1 MTASIQN
8 RTAQPF
14 RNPQGITTLSRKSIV
29 LQRDETKTMMK
40 FASRRSRV
48 MVALA
53 AALVLAGSAAEA
65 RVGRGGGSFGSRG
78 ARTYTAPPATRT
90 APEAAAPIQRSQIPN
105 QGPNVTRPG
114 APAPNVAQPRRFGFG
129 TGLMA
134 GLFGAGLLGML
145 FGHGFFG
152 GLGGLASIF
161 GLLLQIGLVVLVVSF
176 AMKWFRNRRQQP
188 AYAGSGQGYA
198 RSMGGSVPPTG
209 GRPMNS
215 GLGGGLG
222 SGLGGGLGGAL
233 GGALGGRSQQAQA
246 RPGVRDEIGIG
257 EKDYA
262 AFERG
267 LVEMQD
273 AYSRED
279 VAKLWTLA
287 TPEMAGYI
295 QEELNDNTARGVV
308 NKLSNVRLNQGDLSE
323 AWREGNTDYATVAM
337 RFGITDVMMD
347 RATGNVVEGD
357 PNKIDEATEL
367 WTFRRDQGGPWKI
380 SAIQQA

>member
-1 MTASIQN
+1 
-8 RTAQPF
+8 
-14 RNPQGITTLSRKSIV
+14 
-29 LQRDETKTMMK
+29 MMNL
-40 FASRRSRV
+40 ASRRSRV

-53 AALVLAGSAAEA
+53 AALVFAGSAAEA
-65 RVGRGGGSFGSRG
+65 RVGRGSGSFGSRG

-145 FGHGFFG
+145 FGSGFFG
-152 GLGGLASIF
+152 GLGGLASIL
-161 GLLLQIGLVVLVVSF
+161 GLLLQIGLVVLLVSF
-176 AMKWFRNRRQQP
+176 AMKWFRRRQQP
-188 AYAGSGQGYA
+188 AYAGPGQGYA

-209 GRPMNS
+209 GRPMG

-222 SGLGGGLGGAL
+222 SAL
-233 GGALGGRSQQAQA
+233 GGALGGKPQQAQA

-257 EKDYA
+257 ESDYA

-279 VAKLWTLA
+279 VAKLWQLA

-295 QEELNDNTARGVV
+295 QEELSDNAARGVV

-323 AWREGNTDYATVAM
+323 AWREGNADYATVAM
-337 RFGITDVMMD
+337 RFGITDVMAD
-347 RATGNVVEGD
+347 RATGRVVEGD
-357 PNKIDEATEL
+357 PTRVEEATEL
-367 WTFRRDQGGPWKI
+367 WTFRRDQGGAWKI

>member
-1 MTASIQN
+1 
-8 RTAQPF
+8 
-14 RNPQGITTLSRKSIV
+14 
-29 LQRDETKTMMK
+29 MMK

-65 RVGRGGGSFGSRG
+65 RVGGGRGSFGSRG
-78 ARTYTAPPATRT
+78 ARTYTPPPATRT
-90 APEAAAPIQRSQIPN
+90 APEAASPIQRSQIPN
-105 QGPNVTRPG
+105 QGPAMNRPG
-114 APAPNVAQPRRFGFG
+114 TPAPNVAQPRRFGFG

-145 FGHGFFG
+145 FGNGFFG

-161 GLLLQIGLVVLVVSF
+161 GLLLQIGLVVLLVSF
-176 AMKWFRNRRQQP
+176 AMKWFRRRQEP
-188 AYAGSGQGYA
+188 AYAGQQGYQ
-198 RSMGGSVPPTG
+198 RSATGGSVPPTG
-209 GRPMNS
+209 GRPMA
-215 GLGGGLG
+215 GGLG
-222 SGLGGGLGGAL
+222 SGLGGAL
-233 GGALGGRSQQAQA
+233 GGALGGMGQHQQQR

-257 EKDYA
+257 EQDYA

-295 QEELNDNTARGVV
+295 QEELNDNAARGVV
-308 NKLSNVRLNQGDLSE
+308 NKLSNVRLLQGDLSE
-323 AWREGNTDYATVAM
+323 AWREGTTDYATVAM
-337 RFGITDVMMD
+337 RFGITDFLAD
-347 RATGNVVEGD
+347 RTTGHVVEGD
-357 PNKIDEATEL
+357 PNRVEEATEL
-367 WTFRRDQGGPWKI
+367 WTFRRDQGGPWKV

>member
-1 MTASIQN
+1 
-8 RTAQPF
+8 
-14 RNPQGITTLSRKSIV
+14 
-29 LQRDETKTMMK
+29 MK

-65 RVGRGGGSFGSRG
+65 RVGRGSGSFGSRG
-78 ARTYTAPPATRT
+78 ARTYTPPPATRT
-90 APEAAAPIQRSQIPN
+90 APDAAAPIQRSQIPN
-105 QGPNVTRPG
+105 QGPNVARPG

-145 FGHGFFG
+145 FGQGFFG
-152 GLGGLASIF
+152 GLGGLASMF

-188 AYAGSGQGYA
+188 AYADAGPGYA

-215 GLGGGLG
+215 GLGAGLG
-222 SGLGGGLGGAL
+222 SGLGGGLSGAL
-233 GGALGGRSQQAQA
+233 GGALGGRGQLKQA

-257 EKDYA
+257 EQDYA

-279 VAKLWTLA
+279 VEKLWTLA

-295 QEELNDNTARGVV
+295 QEELNDNTSRGVV
-308 NKLSNVRLNQGDLSE
+308 NRLSNVRLNQGDLSE
-323 AWREGNTDYATVAM
+323 AWREGATDYATVAM
-337 RFGITDVMMD
+337 RFGITDVMVD
-347 RATGNVVEGD
+347 KATGKVVEGD
-357 PNKIDEATEL
+357 PNKVDEAAEL
-367 WTFRRDQGGPWKI
+367 WTFRRDQGGMWKI